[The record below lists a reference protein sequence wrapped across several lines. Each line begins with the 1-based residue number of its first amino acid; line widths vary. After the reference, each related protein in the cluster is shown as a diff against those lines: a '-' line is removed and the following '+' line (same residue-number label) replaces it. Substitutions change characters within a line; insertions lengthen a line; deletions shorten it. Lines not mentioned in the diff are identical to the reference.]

1 MIFFVGSIWE
11 SERTAISSVFWR
23 VFVTSS
29 DILFYVRYK
38 GVFGAGR
45 GNSVITSRFC
55 ITRNIHQVM
64 FRIKDSSRH
73 VEVFIGRI

>member
-45 GNSVITSRFC
+45 GNSVITSVSVSQEIFIKLCSGSKTVQDMLRFL
-55 ITRNIHQVM
+55 
-64 FRIKDSSRH
+64 
-73 VEVFIGRI
+73 